1 MTLALNPGQK
11 IEVGILFRIK
21 DSVHISANVSDIFA
35 NKRIVLFM
43 GPAPFSKLDTEQAL
57 AYEQSSKELLSKNI
71 DLVMGVY
78 VQDAFVVKKF
88 EEQIQ
93 TDANSSNVE
102 LYGDGDGFFVKSNY
116 LTHDF
121 THHGLGTRSG
131 RWAMILN
138 NGVVEYVVC
147 DDYTTIDK
155 TSADS
160 ILKHLKNET

>member
-11 IEVGILFRIK
+11 VEVGILFRIK
-21 DSVHISANVSDIFA
+21 DGTHISANISDLLA
-35 NKRIVLFM
+35 EKRVVLFM
-43 GPAPFSKLDTEQAL
+43 GPAPFSRLDTEQAL
-57 AYEQSSKELLSKNI
+57 AYEKASNELLSKNV

-88 EEQIQ
+88 EEQTQ
-93 TDANSSNVE
+93 TNANSSNVE
-102 LYGDGDGFFVKSNY
+102 LYGDGDGFFVKSNN

-121 THHGLGTRSG
+121 THQGLGTRCG

-138 NGVVEYVVC
+138 NGVIEYVVC

-160 ILKHLKNET
+160 ILQYLNEA

>member
-1 MTLALNPGQK
+1 MTLALNPGKK

-21 DSVHISANVSDIFA
+21 DGTHISANIADVLA
-35 NKRIVLFM
+35 NKRVVLFM
-43 GPAPFSKLDTEQAL
+43 GPAPFSRLDTTQAL
-57 AYEQSSKELLSKNI
+57 DYEKASNDILSKNV
-71 DLVMGVY
+71 DLVMGIY
-78 VQDAFVVKKF
+78 VQDAFVVRKF

-93 TDANSSNVE
+93 SDANSNNVE

-121 THHGLGTRSG
+121 THQGLGTRSG

-138 NGVVEYVVC
+138 NGVIEYVVC

-160 ILKHLKNET
+160 ILQYLNET